1 VATIL
6 VVDDEPAIRTLVGRV
21 LERQG
26 HHVVLCSGSAE
37 ALATNG
43 PIDLLLADHMLPGM
57 DGLTI
62 TEHLRSRWPNL
73 PVVLMSGYP
82 LQADMM
88 PGPPSAFIQK
98 PMLPS
103 AVVTS
108 VASMLAKNESETKGA

>member
-1 VATIL
+1 MATIL

-26 HHVVLCSGSAE
+26 HQVVLCSGSVE
-37 ALATNG
+37 ALATTG
-43 PIDLLLADHMLPGM
+43 PVDLLLADHMLPGM

-62 TEHLRSRWPNL
+62 TEQLRSRWPNL

-82 LQADMM
+82 LQPDMM
-88 PGPPSAFIQK
+88 PAPPSAFLQK
-98 PMLPS
+98 PMLPG

-108 VASMLAKNESETKGA
+108 VESMLAKDEAGTKGA